1 MGSTEPAGHEPE
13 AELEQVT
20 VAPADLGTVRFQGTV
35 VVVTGTRTR
44 TADRVT
50 FAGDT
55 RQMITLLDA
64 VKGSGCGQVAL
75 VDPGQILARRPLFE
89 ALEVRAW
96 RTSHEGVRVRAETDN
111 GQVEEVTP
119 GAFLLAA
126 EGDDLSRREAA
137 RASRAEEA
145 ARQGAEQAA
154 RQVIIARFARAG
166 YDVSVPSGLDV
177 RISEDSVERL
187 LAQIGA

>member
-1 MGSTEPAGHEPE
+1 MGSTDPAGYEPE
-13 AELEQVT
+13 AELEEVT

-64 VKGSGCGQVAL
+64 VQGSGCGQVAL
-75 VDPGQILARRPLFE
+75 VDPGQILSRRPLFE

-96 RTSHEGVRVRAETDN
+96 RTSHEGVRVRAEMDN
-111 GQVEEVTP
+111 GPVEEVTP
-119 GAFLLAA
+119 GAFLLTA
-126 EGDDLSRREAA
+126 EGDDLARREAA

-166 YDVSVPSGLDV
+166 YEVTIPSGLEV
-177 RISEDSVERL
+177 LISEDSVERL

>member
-1 MGSTEPAGHEPE
+1 MGSTDPPEDELE
-13 AELEQVT
+13 AELEEIT
-20 VAPADLGTVRFQGTV
+20 VAPADLGTVRFEGTV
-35 VVVTGTRTR
+35 VVVTGTRTH

-75 VDPGQILARRPLFE
+75 VDPGQILSRHPLFE

-96 RTSHEGVRVRAETDN
+96 RTSHEGVRVRVEMDN
-111 GQVEEVTP
+111 GPVEEVTP

-126 EGDDLSRREAA
+126 EGDDLARWEAA

-166 YDVSVPSGLDV
+166 YDVSIPSGLEV
-177 RISEDSVERL
+177 LISEDSVERL

>member
-1 MGSTEPAGHEPE
+1 MGSTDPAEYEPE
-13 AELEQVT
+13 AELEEVT
-20 VAPADLGTVRFQGTV
+20 VAPADLGTVRFEGTV
-35 VVVTGTRTR
+35 VVVTGTRTH

-64 VKGSGCGQVAL
+64 VQGSGCGQVAL
-75 VDPGQILARRPLFE
+75 VDPGQILSRRPLFE
-89 ALEVRAW
+89 ALEVQAW
-96 RTSHEGVRVRAETDN
+96 RTSHEGVRVRVEMDN
-111 GQVEEVTP
+111 GPVEQVTP

-126 EGDDLSRREAA
+126 QGDDLARWEAA
-137 RASRAEEA
+137 RASRAEEP
-145 ARQGAEQAA
+145 ARQAAEQAA

-166 YDVSVPSGLDV
+166 YDVSIPSGLEV
-177 RISEDSVERL
+177 LIGEDSVERL

>member
-1 MGSTEPAGHEPE
+1 MGSIDPPGDEPE
-13 AELEQVT
+13 AELEEVT
-20 VAPADLGTVRFQGTV
+20 VAPADLGTVRFEGTV
-35 VVVTGTRTR
+35 VVVTGTRTH

-64 VKGSGCGQVAL
+64 VQGSGCGQVAL
-75 VDPGQILARRPLFE
+75 VDPGQILSRHRLFE

-96 RTSHEGVRVRAETDN
+96 RTSHDGVRARVAMGN
-111 GQVEEVTP
+111 GPVDEVTP

-126 EGDDLSRREAA
+126 QGDDLARWEAA

-145 ARQGAEQAA
+145 ARQAAEQAT

-166 YDVSVPSGLDV
+166 YEVTIPSGLDV
-177 RISEDSVERL
+177 LISEDSVERL

>member
-1 MGSTEPAGHEPE
+1 MGSIDPADYEPE
-13 AELEQVT
+13 AELEEIT
-20 VAPADLGTVRFQGTV
+20 VAPADLGTARFEGTV
-35 VVVTGTRTR
+35 VVVTGTRTH

-55 RQMITLLDA
+55 PQMITLLDA
-64 VKGSGCGQVAL
+64 VEGSGCGQVAL
-75 VDPGQILARRPLFE
+75 VDPGQILSRHPLFE

-96 RTSHEGVRVRAETDN
+96 RTSHEGVSVRVEIDN
-111 GQVEEVTP
+111 APVEEVTP

-126 EGDDLSRREAA
+126 EGDDLARCEAA

-166 YDVSVPSGLDV
+166 YEVTIPSGLEV
-177 RISEDSVERL
+177 LISEDSVERL

>member
-1 MGSTEPAGHEPE
+1 MGSIDQPG
-13 AELEQVT
+13 AELEEVT
-20 VAPADLGTVRFQGTV
+20 VAPADLGTVRFEGTV
-35 VVVTGTRTR
+35 VVVTGTRTH

-64 VKGSGCGQVAL
+64 VEGSGCGQVAL
-75 VDPGQILARRPLFE
+75 VDPGQILSRRPLFE

-96 RTSHEGVRVRAETDN
+96 RTSHEGVRVRVEMDN
-111 GQVEEVTP
+111 GPVEEVTL

-126 EGDDLSRREAA
+126 EGDDLARWEAA

-166 YDVSVPSGLDV
+166 YDVSIPSGLEV
-177 RISEDSVERL
+177 LISEDSVERL

>member
-1 MGSTEPAGHEPE
+1 MGSIDAPEREPE
-13 AELEQVT
+13 AELEEVT
-20 VAPADLGTVRFQGTV
+20 VAPADLGTVRFEGTV
-35 VVVTGTRTR
+35 VVVTGTRTHA
-44 TADRVT
+44 TDRVT

-64 VKGSGCGQVAL
+64 VEGSGCGQVAL
-75 VDPGQILARRPLFE
+75 VDPGQILSRRPLFE

-96 RTSHEGVRVRAETDN
+96 RTSHEGVRVRAEMDN
-111 GQVEEVTP
+111 GPVEEVTP
-119 GAFLLAA
+119 GTFLLAA
-126 EGDDLSRREAA
+126 EGDDLARREAA

-154 RQVIIARFARAG
+154 RQAIIARFARAG

-177 RISEDSVERL
+177 LISEDSVERL

>member
-1 MGSTEPAGHEPE
+1 MGSIDPPGDEPE
-13 AELEQVT
+13 AALEEVT
-20 VAPADLGTVRFQGTV
+20 VAPADLGTVRFEGTV
-35 VVVTGTRTR
+35 VVVTGTRTH

-64 VKGSGCGQVAL
+64 VQGSGCGQVAL
-75 VDPGQILARRPLFE
+75 VDPGQILSRRRLLE

-96 RTSHEGVRVRAETDN
+96 RTSHEGAGVRAERDN
-111 GQVEEVTP
+111 GPVEQVTP
-119 GAFLLAA
+119 GAFLLPAG
-126 EGDDLSRREAA
+126 GDDLARREAA
-137 RASRAEEA
+137 RASRAEQA
-145 ARQGAEQAA
+145 ARQAAEQAA

-166 YDVSVPSGLDV
+166 YQVSVPSGLEV
-177 RISEDSVERL
+177 LISEDSVGRL

>member
-1 MGSTEPAGHEPE
+1 MGSTDPPGDEPE
-13 AELEQVT
+13 AELEEVT
-20 VAPADLGTVRFQGTV
+20 VAPADLGTVRFEGTV
-35 VVVTGTRTR
+35 VVVTGTRTH

-64 VKGSGCGQVAL
+64 VQGSGCGQVAL
-75 VDPGQILARRPLFE
+75 VDPGQILSRHPLFE

-96 RTSHEGVRVRAETDN
+96 RTSHEGAGVRAETDN
-111 GQVEEVTP
+111 GPVEQVTP

-126 EGDDLSRREAA
+126 QGDDLARWEAA
-137 RASRAEEA
+137 RASRAGQA
-145 ARQGAEQAA
+145 APQAAEQAA

-166 YDVSVPSGLDV
+166 YHVSIPSGLEV
-177 RISEDSVERL
+177 LISEDSVERL

>member
-1 MGSTEPAGHEPE
+1 MGSTDPAEYEPE
-13 AELEQVT
+13 AELEEIT
-20 VAPADLGTVRFQGTV
+20 VAPADLGTARFEGTV
-35 VVVTGTRTR
+35 VIVTGTRTH

-75 VDPGQILARRPLFE
+75 VDPGQILSRHPLFE

-96 RTSHEGVRVRAETDN
+96 RTSHEGVRVR
-111 GQVEEVTP
+111 VEMDDGPAGVTP
-119 GAFLLAA
+119 GGFLLAA
-126 EGDDLSRREAA
+126 QGDDLARWEAA

-145 ARQGAEQAA
+145 ARQAAEQAA

-166 YDVSVPSGLDV
+166 YDVSVPSGLEV
-177 RISEDSVERL
+177 LISEDSVERL